1 MNRGNANREKKRV
14 GYFCSYVPE
23 ELIIAAGLE
32 PVRLKGEVE
41 EVKEADA
48 YLFSSI
54 CPSLKYILDSG
65 LRKKFDVEGI
75 VFAHSCDGMRRLYDL
90 WNQYGKTPFTYML
103 EIPKN
108 RDENGIR
115 YFSEQLRDLKAGLED
130 FFAITIS
137 NDKLEEAIA
146 LNNTHRQMVM
156 ELFEKQREAPP
167 PLRGSDLLALC
178 LEEATSPK
186 EETTVKLKE
195 LIEKSE
201 SSNISQ
207 DKNPRILITGNMG
220 ATLTLAQLTESAGAS
235 VVALDTCYGMKHYSG
250 IVESDRDPLEGLA
263 RRYLLKPA
271 CPRMPGFNTRIERL
285 EELTQDYSIDGIIYS
300 IIKFC
305 DYGLFEAPEIRRSL
319 GNRLPLLILENDYI
333 WSDEGRVKTR
343 VEAFVEMIGNES
355 S

>member
-1 MNRGNANREKKRV
+1 MNRGSNRKKKRV

-32 PVRLKGEVE
+32 PVRLKGEVA

-48 YLFSSI
+48 FLISSI

-65 LRKKFDVEGI
+65 LREKFDVEGI

-90 WNQYGKTPFTYML
+90 WNRYGKTPFTYML

-108 RDENGIR
+108 RDENGIQ
-115 YFSEQLRDLKAGLED
+115 YFTEQLSDLRSGLED
-130 FFAITIS
+130 FFAVTIS
-137 NDKLEEAIA
+137 DDKLEEAIA
-146 LNNTHRQMVM
+146 LNNSHRKMIT
-156 ELFEKQREAPP
+156 ELFEKQREAPAP
-167 PLRGSDLLALC
+167 FKGSDLLALC
-178 LEEATSPK
+178 LSEAASPREESTAR
-186 EETTVKLKE
+186 LKDFF
-195 LIEKSE
+195 EKS
-201 SSNISQ
+201 SSSISQ
-207 DKNPRILITGNMG
+207 DTHPRILISGNRG
-220 ATLTLAQLTESAGAS
+220 PTPTLVQMAEASGAS
-235 VVALDTCYGMKHYSG
+235 VVALDTCYGMKHYTG
-250 IVESDRDPLEGLA
+250 LVEMDRDPLEGLA

-271 CPRMPGFNTRIERL
+271 CARMPGFKTRIERL
-285 EELTQDYSIDGIIYS
+285 EELTRDYSIDGIIYS

-319 GNRLPLLILENDYI
+319 GDRLPLLILENDYI